1 MFTPIHEVLPTQPP
15 HFEKSGFTPF
25 RSRMNAVM
33 IRSSRAFCSTHQ
45 IKIMKLKLSKSIAA
59 ASLIALASLIH
70 AAPAAQDAKLD
81 SNPDMQKLESII
93 ADWPPMAQLGVR
105 QTIKQHGAPQGVT
118 AEALIW
124 TEVAPFES
132 IKVTK
137 QVDHHDFPMPHM
149 DYMEHTISYLVPAEK
164 AAELAAFD
172 GSLTYDRTRGLMSA
186 RCDLQVHNIL
196 TLNLAHDIIEGK
208 KTAAEAREAFGK
220 IVGEDNA
227 GMNPA
232 YTAKLQFETKK
243 AAGYT
248 DLATIPGAPAR
259 AAELENPE
267 TDGDGAVLASLIA
280 VDIDLVVA
288 AKTAAM
294 MDVTSPVKEFSEM
307 LQKDHAENAA
317 ATMKLAE
324 KTGIK
329 PVITEEIGKSRMEA
343 AGNLAD
349 IVAKAD
355 GDFGHLYVDAMV
367 KGHQKNLD
375 EIDNKLM
382 KNASNEE
389 VKSHLAATRAAIA
402 KHLERAKEIQSGLK
416 GKSASSTD

>member
-1 MFTPIHEVLPTQPP
+1 MNPTLI
-15 HFEKSGFTPF
+15 
-25 RSRMNAVM
+25 
-33 IRSSRAFCSTHQ
+33 IRSSLA
-45 IKIMKLKLSKSIAA
+45 IAIAA
-59 ASLIALASLIH
+59 VSWSPVH
-70 AAPAAQDAKLD
+70 AAPGGQEAKHDAKVGAKRE
-81 SNPDMQKLESII
+81 STPDIQKLEAII

-105 QTIKQHGAPQGVT
+105 QTIQKHGAPQGVT
-118 AEALIW
+118 PEAMIW
-124 TEVAPFES
+124 TDVAPYES

-186 RCDLQVHNIL
+186 RCDLEAHNLL
-196 TLNLAHDIIEGK
+196 TLNLAHDIIESK

-232 YTAKLQFETKK
+232 YTTKLQFEPKK
-243 AAGYT
+243 SAGFT
-248 DLATIPGAPAR
+248 DMATIPGAPAR
-259 AAELENPE
+259 AVELDNPE
-267 TDGDGAVLASLIA
+267 TSGDATVLANLIA
-280 VDIDLVVA
+280 VDINLVVA
-288 AKTAAM
+288 SKTAAM
-294 MDVTSPVKEFSEM
+294 MDVTSPVKDFAEM
-307 LQKDHAENAA
+307 VQKDHAKNAA

-324 KTGIK
+324 KIGVT

-343 AGNLAD
+343 AGNLAEL
-349 IVAKAD
+349 VAKAD
-355 GDFGHLYVDAMV
+355 GNFGQLYIDAMV
-367 KGHQKNLD
+367 KNHEKCMD

-389 VKSHLAATRAAIA
+389 VKNHLSETRAAIA
-402 KHLERAKEIQSGLK
+402 KHLERAKEIQTEVG
-416 GKSASSTD
+416 GKISSTAD